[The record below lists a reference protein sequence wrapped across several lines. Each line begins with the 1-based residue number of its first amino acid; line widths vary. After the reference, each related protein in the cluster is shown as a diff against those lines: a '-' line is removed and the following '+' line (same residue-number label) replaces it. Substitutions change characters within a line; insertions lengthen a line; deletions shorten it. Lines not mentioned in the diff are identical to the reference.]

1 LEVLKAFN
9 SKLLINYLTIEFE
22 CVFQQKEDCSLSN
35 LVDSGAEEV
44 LVVGQRLDDLEPAR
58 GAVLFFQDLK
68 LSKFSYLFSIQ

>member
-1 LEVLKAFN
+1 MCFP
-9 SKLLINYLTIEFE
+9 T
-22 CVFQQKEDCSLSN
+22 KEISLLSN
-35 LVDSGAEEV
+35 LVNSGAEEV